1 MKRIKY
7 LLVILLTILPDI
19 TFAARIDTL
28 SIASNKMR
36 KEIRTI
42 VITPE
47 ATDSCNRFPVIY
59 LLHGHGGNEYSWLEI
74 KPTLKQMCDKD
85 RIIVVCPNGENNWYW
100 DSPKNKDSQFETFI
114 SKELVNY
121 IDSNYNTIKDRKFR
135 AIMGLSMGGHG
146 SLWISMR
153 NKDVFGACGS
163 TSGGVDIVSFP
174 DKWDMEK
181 QLGLYNDNKKTWYFH
196 SVINNID
203 KIQDKELAIIIDC
216 GTEDYFFDINNK
228 LHSILLKKGISHD
241 YICREG
247 KHNKTYWNNSID
259 YQWLFFKKFFTLN
272 QFNVFSQKGK
282 TDF

>member
-1 MKRIKY
+1 
-7 LLVILLTILPDI
+7 
-19 TFAARIDTL
+19 
-28 SIASNKMR
+28 
-36 KEIRTI
+36 
-42 VITPE
+42 
-47 ATDSCNRFPVIY
+47 
-59 LLHGHGGNEYSWLEI
+59 
-74 KPTLKQMCDKD
+74 
-85 RIIVVCPNGENNWYW
+85 
-100 DSPKNKDSQFETFI
+100 
-114 SKELVNY
+114 
-121 IDSNYNTIKDRKFR
+121 
-135 AIMGLSMGGHG
+135 MGGHG

-181 QLGLYNDNKKTWYFH
+181 QLGLYNDNKKTWNSH

-259 YQWLFFKKFFTLN
+259 YQWLFFKKYFTLN
-272 QFNVFSQKGK
+272 QFSGFSQKGK
-282 TDF
+282 N

>member
-28 SIASNKMR
+28 SIASNKMG

-47 ATDSCNRFPVIY
+47 TTDNCHR
-59 LLHGHGGNEYSWLEI
+59 GNEYSWLEI
-74 KPTLKQMCDKD
+74 KPTLQKMCDKD
-85 RIIVVCPNGENNWYW
+85 GIIVVCPNGENSWYW

-135 AIMGLSMGGHG
+135 AITGLSMGGHG

-181 QLGLYNDNKKTWYFH
+181 QLGLYNDNKKTWNSH

-259 YQWLFFKKFFTLN
+259 YQWLFFKKYFTLN
-272 QFNVFSQKGK
+272 QFSGFSQKGK
-282 TDF
+282 N